1 MRAAVLL
8 TLAGLAGAV
17 PSAEAQQWSPGQ
29 QEVITQLKQCWDVW
43 MDGVRSGSPEA
54 WLRDCTEP
62 GFTFWGPD
70 GAPAGAD
77 VIRRN
82 WKNIAAQDLGWLDVR
97 PLGVRLI
104 GDVALVQFYG
114 YWSAATPSGP
124 AATEWKRTEVF
135 HKVNGKW
142 LFVMGHSSPVAD
154 KDVAPYKN

>member
-1 MRAAVLL
+1 M
-8 TLAGLAGAV
+8 V
-17 PSAEAQQWSPGQ
+17 PAQ

-54 WLRDCTEP
+54 LIGDCTEP
-62 GFTFWGPD
+62 GFSYWGPD

-104 GDVALVQFYG
+104 GDVPA
-114 YWSAATPSGP
+114 GP
-124 AATEWKRTEVF
+124 
-135 HKVNGKW
+135 
-142 LFVMGHSSPVAD
+142 LL
-154 KDVAPYKN
+154 APLIP